1 MFAVS
6 YLVYYD
12 TVRKCD
18 RYFITIWE
26 KSLLQNESAFF
37 IKRCNSSITKCDSYY
52 KCDDFITKCYSYY
65 KMRWYMQFCL
75 RAGENK
81 FYIIIYSMYIVKY
94 ILWRYVYFRT
104 SVFTYIYVL
113 PWLFENQWVVVKDKT
128 YMKMERKFFDERK
141 DEWCSHAGEVVRHVV
156 MFDRFWICLWSW

>member
-12 TVRKCD
+12 TMRKCD

-37 IKRCNSSITKCDSYY
+37 IKRYNSSITKCDSYY
-52 KCDDFITKCYSYY
+52 KMRRFYY
-65 KMRWYMQFCL
+65 KMLQLLQNALVHAFCL

-128 YMKMERKFFDERK
+128 IWKWNVSFLMKERMND
-141 DEWCSHAGEVVRHVV
+141 VV
-156 MFDRFWICLWSW
+156 MQVK